1 MIYDFL
7 EDNWDI
13 VKWVALG
20 IIVLEVSEEFFA
32 LARTQYRVSYIW
44 NFGCKS
50 YFSFPSL
57 VATSM
62 NYE

>member
-20 IIVLEVSEEFFA
+20 IVILEVSEESFT
-32 LARTQYRVSYIW
+32 LLRTQNRVLYMEFWVQSV
-44 NFGCKS
+44 FFFSVLGC
-50 YFSFPSL
+50 YQ
-57 VATSM
+57 
-62 NYE
+62 YEI